1 MSDTSTTWKSLA
13 AGFGL
18 GVISTGLYAIGVHVA
33 GAFLWGASV
42 LYIGYVFYESRHPS

>member
-18 GVISTGLYAIGVHVA
+18 GVLSTGLYALGFAIG

-42 LYIGYVFYESRHPS
+42 LYILYVFYESRHPS